1 MAITRKT
8 PETLTAVSRAATLA
22 RNSGPLPPLSISPR
36 PPTPGPATRTEIR
49 NAAVANQARSALG
62 QIGRPIHPTP
72 QRPSLDP
79 RADADDSFSMLP
91 IGDIEPYEH
100 NPRTGTNPRY
110 EDIRASIIADGI
122 TNPLTVTRRPQSIK
136 YHPYG
141 GGNTRLAIAK
151 ELQANGD
158 PRFNTLRVV
167 VKSWPGDANVI
178 SAHLAENENRG
189 DISFWEKAQGVAAFK
204 RAHEQEHDVV
214 LSTADLSRELKSHGI
229 SFGLKVIQNF
239 AFAAE
244 NLTYVGPWLR
254 ATEVNAIIRPGMAGA
269 MAVAVKFDVTQANL
283 EPVLLKHRD
292 QVLAIIARNKELE
305 EPQRKAVELNA
316 VELVADLNEAVAL
329 ATGVSPEVMP
339 LLVSAVESNSRITA
353 EELKAIQIRKPAER
367 ASAPAATPALAFEPP
382 VIPGPQRSLIGML
395 AGVPAAPVA
404 PTAPMAPIAPN
415 APVQASTLDRAPL
428 TTQATAQAAVT
439 QPDPTAGLAQVAP
452 PERQR
457 NPRLPENVGVDDP
470 TAHVLSLVLDLSD
483 IAVLHDCILHIKDMP
498 FGYFMDMP
506 KALNKVGDQTLPEGQ
521 VEVRAATWKLLAS
534 LSGQIDPKW
543 FTHVNEQTS
552 NWVRFAKAG
561 PDVFGQN
568 YGQLLRGVTDG
579 GNPAMLLGEVYLMFS
594 LPELGYL
601 TVQLLRAMEQL
612 RLDHPERFMNTVTPD
627 PNLPT

>member
-8 PETLTAVSRAATLA
+8 PETLTAVSRAAALA
-22 RNSGPLPPLSISPR
+22 RNSAQLPPLSISPR
-36 PPTPGPATRTEIR
+36 PPIPGPSTRTEIR
-49 NAAVANQARSALG
+49 NAAVADQARSALG
-62 QIGRPIHPTP
+62 QIGRPTHPTP

-110 EDIRASIIADGI
+110 EDIRASIVADGI
-122 TNPLTVTRRPQSIK
+122 TNPLTVTRRPQSAK

-204 RAHEQEHDVV
+204 RAHEQEHDMV

-244 NLTYVGPWLR
+244 NLSHVGPWLK
-254 ATEVNAIIRPGMAGA
+254 AKEVNEIIRPGMAGA

-292 QVLAIIARNKELE
+292 QMLATITRNKELGD
-305 EPQRKAVELNA
+305 PQRKAVELDA
-316 VELVADLNEAVAL
+316 AELVADLNEAVAL

-353 EELKAIQIRKPAER
+353 EELKAIQIRKPAEQ
-367 ASAPAATPALAFEPP
+367 ASAPAAAPTLAPEPP
-382 VIPGPQRSLIGML
+382 AIPGPQRSLVGML
-395 AGVPAAPVA
+395 AGVPAA

-415 APVQASTLDRAPL
+415 TPGQAPALDRAPL
-428 TTQATAQAAVT
+428 ATQAPAPAAVT
-439 QPDPTAGLAQVAP
+439 QPGPIAGAALIAP
-452 PERQR
+452 SERQR

-483 IAVLHDCILHIKDMP
+483 MAVLHDCILHIKDMP

-543 FTHVNEQTS
+543 FTHVNEQNS

-612 RLDHPERFMNTVTPD
+612 RLNHPDRFITTVTPD
-627 PNLPT
+627 RDLPT